1 MVRSFSH
8 GMIDAWRR
16 QVAWIT
22 LEEGIILLA
31 ALGDFDEDKIVVRV
45 SAGYYT
51 IQVRALLE
59 HYSPS
64 EYCINIRPVYFTG
77 GPIEKRYKG
86 TLLTL
91 LLDRILLMSHEKGCA
106 FALRTVKY
114 ARGFGSTNNIKGNSA
129 RNLAYCI

>member
-8 GMIDAWRR
+8 GIIDAWRR
-16 QVAWIT
+16 QIAWIT
-22 LEEGIILLA
+22 LDEAIILLRQ
-31 ALGDFDEDKIVVRV
+31 LGGFEKDEIVVRV
-45 SAGYYT
+45 SAGYFT
-51 IQVRALLE
+51 MQVRSLLE
-59 HYSPS
+59 HYSRS

-114 ARGFGSTNNIKGNSA
+114 ARGFGPTNNIKGNSA
-129 RNLAYCI
+129 RNLTYCI